1 MIKNHQASRQQRSDQ
16 CLKRAVKNVKEK
28 DF

>member
-1 MIKNHQASRQQRSDQ
+1 MIKNHQASKQQRGDQ
-16 CLKRAVKNVKEK
+16 CLKRAIKDVKEK